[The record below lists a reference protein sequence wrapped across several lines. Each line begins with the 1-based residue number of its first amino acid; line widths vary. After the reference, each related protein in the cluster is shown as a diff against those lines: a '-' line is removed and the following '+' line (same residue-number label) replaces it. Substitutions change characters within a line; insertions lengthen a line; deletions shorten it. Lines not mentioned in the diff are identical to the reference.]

1 MRDLEEIIVKKG
13 LSLCLATVLILTAGC
28 GAKPEEAGKQET
40 KSKVVE
46 VYKVPIQAPAVM
58 LTATGIVSPKE
69 DVILSFGTSGKIV
82 QLNAENGEF
91 VGKGE
96 LLASLDT
103 TYAQKALEAAVGQV
117 DEAYAQRTKTLKG
130 ASQEAIEQ
138 QRLQVKSVLQRLD
151 KAKSDVA
158 QAERLFAGGAI
169 SQTELTDKKRDLEQ
183 AEISAKNEQIA
194 LEKLLKGAEP
204 EDIAVADASVKTAT
218 GQIAQAKKSLQ
229 DTKLV
234 APFAGTIVQ
243 VNQHVGEL
251 ANPGQDVIH
260 LVDLSEVKIGIDVT
274 NDVIGQF
281 KEGEDVNVTDTS
293 GLKSAGKITFVSP
306 VIDSKT
312 GKYHIEVTVMNE
324 DRSWRGGMLATIEK
338 PRKVNG
344 VVVPLESVGINQA
357 KRFVM
362 IVKDGVVKK
371 QEVQTGQVFGE
382 QMEILSGVQGG
393 DQLIRSGITYYVDG
407 EKVVPKGE

>member
-1 MRDLEEIIVKKG
+1 MKKG
-13 LSLCLATVLILTAGC
+13 LTLCLATVLILTAGC
-28 GAKPEEAGKQET
+28 GAKPEEAAKQEA

-46 VYKVPIQAPAVM
+46 VYQIPAQTPAVM
-58 LTATGIVSPKE
+58 ISATGIVSPKE
-69 DVILSFGTSGKIV
+69 DVSLSFGTSGKIV
-82 QLNAENGEF
+82 QMNVQNGEF

-96 LLASLDT
+96 LLAALDT
-103 TYAQKALEAAVGQV
+103 TYAQKALEAASGQV

-169 SQTELTDKKRDLEQ
+169 SQNELTDKKRELEQ

-194 LEKLLKGAEP
+194 LDKLLKGAEP
-204 EDIAVADASVKTAT
+204 EDIAVADASVKTAS

-234 APFAGTIVQ
+234 APFAGTVVQ
-243 VNQHVGEL
+243 VSQHVGEL
-251 ANPGQDVIH
+251 SNSGQDVIH

-281 KEGEDVNVTDTS
+281 KEGENVHVTNTS
-293 GLKSAGKITFVSP
+293 GLKSTGKINFVSP
-306 VIDSKT
+306 VIDEKT
-312 GKYHIEVTVMNE
+312 GKYHIEVTVPNK
-324 DRSWRGGMLATIEK
+324 DRAWRGGMLATIEK

-344 VVVPLESVGINQA
+344 FVVPLESVGINQE

-362 IVKDGVVKK
+362 IVKDGIVKK
-371 QEVQTGQVFGE
+371 QEVQVGQVMGE
-382 QMEILSGVQGG
+382 HMEILSGVQKG